1 MMTFEQ
7 KKEDGE
13 RYYEKNSIGLT
24 MDWIGKRKKNK
35 ESKVTF
41 SS

>member
-7 KKEDGE
+7 KKEDEE
-13 RYYEKNSIGLT
+13 RYEKNSIGLT